1 MRTAGASTREDPTP
15 DPIQTTESA
24 GQSSSAVIVVGFD
37 GSEAS
42 EHALVYAA
50 GVSRRIH
57 GSLLVVYAAPNPL
70 VLGSEWFGDQ
80 LSSACLADDGAVV
93 RTHAEDNLSGTTS
106 RWQFVLA
113 QGEPATVLKQLVHQ
127 HRGDMLIVGQSRS
140 PARHVLGSVPG
151 RLARHSSCPI
161 TVVP

>member
-1 MRTAGASTREDPTP
+1 MSTDGASTREDPTP
-15 DPIQTTESA
+15 EPTQVAGVHEPPSA
-24 GQSSSAVIVVGFD
+24 PVVIAGFD
-37 GSEAS
+37 GSQAS

-57 GSLLVVYAAPNPL
+57 GSLLVVYVAPNPL

-80 LSSACLADDGAVV
+80 LSSAWLADDGARV
-93 RTHAEDNLSGTTS
+93 RTHAEDTLHGTTL
-106 RWQFVLA
+106 RWHFVLA
-113 QGEPATVLKQLVHQ
+113 QGEPATVLKQLVHE

-140 PARHVLGSVPG
+140 SARLVLGSVPG

>member
-1 MRTAGASTREDPTP
+1 MSTDGASTRENPTP
-15 DPIQTTESA
+15 DPAETIEAARQR
-24 GQSSSAVIVVGFD
+24 SSAVIVVGFD

-50 GVSRRIH
+50 GVSRRVR
-57 GSLLVVYAAPNPL
+57 GFLLVAYAAPNPL
-70 VLGSEWFGDQ
+70 ALGSEWFGDQ
-80 LSSACLADDGAVV
+80 LSSAWLADDGERV
-93 RTHAEDNLSGTTS
+93 RTHVADTLDGTTS

-113 QGEPATVLKQLVHQ
+113 QGDPATVLKQLVHQ

-151 RLARHSSCPI
+151 RLARHSNCPI